1 LQPIWHQHV
10 AWGLLVV
17 RLAIAIALLPF
28 AIDWRSPLL
37 TGLRP
42 AALAALIVVPLL
54 LIAIDGWALW
64 RLKQTRTRR
73 ALGAAVI
80 LVAGA
85 TFLATLTQEA
95 RFQRIRAR
103 VLAADAAQLEQ
114 LGRHFVVGYR
124 DAAEI
129 ERLIARRA
137 IGGVFVGARN
147 VEGRSVEAIRAQ
159 IEGWQETRRQQG
171 LPPLLIATDQ
181 EGGAVS
187 RLSPPLPRQPP
198 IASVV
203 AHHAGDE
210 ARNAAAHAYGATQG
224 RALADAGINLNF
236 APVIDLNKN
245 LVNPNDRHTRI
256 RERAISD
263 DPAVVVEVARYYCR
277 GLREAGVH
285 CTLKHFPGL
294 GGVFEDTHLEAGH
307 LHAPLTTLENGDWI
321 PFRALMGGNT
331 FTMLSHA
338 KLTALDAERP
348 VSFSPAVV
356 TGLLRQTWGYDGV
369 LITDDFSMGA
379 VYGAKEGVPAAS
391 IAALDAGVDLI
402 LIAYDPAQYFPV
414 MAAVLAASRD
424 GSLRPAVLAQSTRRL
439 ASKASGQPGHF

>member
-1 LQPIWHQHV
+1 MELIRHQHI
-10 AWGLLVV
+10 AWSLLAV
-17 RLAIAIALLPF
+17 RLAIVVALLPF

-37 TGLRP
+37 ASYRP
-42 AALAALIVVPLL
+42 AALSALIAVPLM
-54 LIAIDGWALW
+54 LIAIDGWML
-64 RLKQTRTRR
+64 RR
-73 ALGAAVI
+73 ANRSRMRRASSVAVI
-80 LVAGA
+80 LVAVA
-85 TFLATLTQEA
+85 AIIAALSQEA
-95 RFQRIRAR
+95 RFQWMRSR
-103 VLAADAAQLEQ
+103 VLAADAAQLET

-124 DAAEI
+124 DAAEL

-147 VEGRSVEAIRAQ
+147 VEGRSAEAVRAQ
-159 IEGWQETRRQQG
+159 IEGWQETRRRQG

-198 IASVV
+198 IASV
-203 AHHAGDE
+203 AAQHADE
-210 ARNAAAHAYGATQG
+210 HGRKAAAHAYGAVQG
-224 RALADAGINLNF
+224 RALAGAGINLNF
-236 APVIDLNKN
+236 APVVDLNKN

-256 RERAISD
+256 RDRAISG
-263 DPAVVVEVARYYCR
+263 DPAVVVEVAGHYCR

-307 LHAPLTTLENGDWI
+307 LHAPVAALESGDWI
-321 PFRALMGGNT
+321 PFRALMGGT

-338 KLTALDAERP
+338 RLTALDAERP

-356 TGLLRQTWGYDGV
+356 SGLLRQAWGHDGV

-379 VYGAKEGVPAAS
+379 VSGGKEGVAAAS
-391 IAALDAGVDLI
+391 VAALDAGVDLI
-402 LIAYDPAQYFPV
+402 LISYDPAQYFP
-414 MAAVLAASRD
+414 MMDAVLAAWGD
-424 GSLRPAVLAQSTRRL
+424 GRLRPAVLAESARRL
-439 ASKASGQPGHF
+439 AGVGR

>member
-1 LQPIWHQHV
+1 VTWHQHV
-10 AWGLLVV
+10 ALSLLVV
-17 RLAIAIALLPF
+17 RLAIVVALLPF

-37 TGLRP
+37 AGHRP
-42 AALAALIVVPLL
+42 AALSALIALPLL
-54 LIAIDGWALW
+54 LIAIDGWMLW
-64 RLKQTRTRR
+64 SFKQSRTRR
-73 ALGAAVI
+73 GLSTAVI
-80 LVAGA
+80 LVAVAVLAA
-85 TFLATLTQEA
+85 TSWQEG
-95 RFQRIRAR
+95 RFQWIRSR
-103 VLAADAAQLEQ
+103 VLAADAAQLEK

-124 DAAEI
+124 DAAEL

-147 VEGRSVEAIRAQ
+147 VEGLSADAIRVQ
-159 IEGWQETRRQQG
+159 IEGWQDTRRQQG

-198 IASVV
+198 IASVA
-203 AHHAGDE
+203 AHHHADGE
-210 ARNAAAHAYGATQG
+210 ARKAAAHAYGATQG

-236 APVIDLNKN
+236 APVVDLNKN

-256 RERAISD
+256 RDRAISG
-263 DPAVVVEVARYYCR
+263 DPAVVAEVARYYCR

-307 LHAPLTTLENGDWI
+307 LREPLAALENGDWI
-321 PFRALMGGNT
+321 PFRALMGGT
-331 FTMLSHA
+331 AFTMLSHA
-338 KLTALDAERP
+338 RLTALDAERP

-356 TGLLRQTWGYDGV
+356 SGLLRQTWGHNGV

-379 VYGAKEGVPAAS
+379 VYASKEGVAAAS

-402 LIAYDPAQYFPV
+402 LVSYDPAQYFP
-414 MAAVLAASRD
+414 MMDAVLAADRD
-424 GSLRPAVLAQSTRRL
+424 GGLSPAVLAHSARRL
-439 ASKASGQPGHF
+439 AEAGR

>member
-1 LQPIWHQHV
+1 
-10 AWGLLVV
+10 
-17 RLAIAIALLPF
+17 
-28 AIDWRSPLL
+28 
-37 TGLRP
+37 
-42 AALAALIVVPLL
+42 
-54 LIAIDGWALW
+54 
-64 RLKQTRTRR
+64 
-73 ALGAAVI
+73 
-80 LVAGA
+80 
-85 TFLATLTQEA
+85 
-95 RFQRIRAR
+95 
-103 VLAADAAQLEQ
+103 
-114 LGRHFVVGYR
+114 
-124 DAAEI
+124 
-129 ERLIARRA
+129 
-137 IGGVFVGARN
+137 
-147 VEGRSVEAIRAQ
+147 
-159 IEGWQETRRQQG
+159 
-171 LPPLLIATDQ
+171 
-181 EGGAVS
+181 
-187 RLSPPLPRQPP
+187 
-198 IASVV
+198 
-203 AHHAGDE
+203 
-210 ARNAAAHAYGATQG
+210 
-224 RALADAGINLNF
+224 
-236 APVIDLNKN
+236 VIDLNKN

-379 VYGAKEGVPAAS
+379 VYGAKEGVAAAS

>member
-1 LQPIWHQHV
+1 MSS
-10 AWGLLVV
+10 LLVV

-37 TGLRP
+37 AGHRP
-42 AALAALIVVPLL
+42 AALAALVVVPLL
-54 LIAIDGWALW
+54 LIAIDGRVL
-64 RLKQTRTRR
+64 RRPKSGVRR
-73 ALGAAVI
+73 ALSVAVI

-85 TFLATLTQEA
+85 TLAATLWHEG
-95 RFQRIRAR
+95 RFQWIRSR
-103 VLAADAAQLEQ
+103 VLAADTAQLEK

-124 DAAEI
+124 DADEI

-137 IGGVFVGARN
+137 IGGVFVGTRN
-147 VEGRSVEAIRAQ
+147 VEGRSAEEIRAQ
-159 IEGWQETRRQQG
+159 IDGWQETRRRQG

-198 IASVV
+198 IASVA
-203 AHHAGDE
+203 AHHADE
-210 ARNAAAHAYGATQG
+210 AARNTAAHAYGAAQG
-224 RALADAGINLNF
+224 RALAGAGINLNF
-236 APVIDLNKN
+236 APVVDLNKN

-256 RERAISD
+256 RERAISS
-263 DPAVVVEVARYYCR
+263 DPAVVAEVARYYCR

-294 GGVFEDTHLEAGH
+294 GAVFEDTHLEAGH
-307 LHAPLTTLENGDWI
+307 LRMPLASLESGDWI
-321 PFRALMGGNT
+321 PFRALMSGNT
-331 FTMLSHA
+331 FTVLSHA
-338 KLTALDAERP
+338 RLTALDAERP

-356 TGLLRQTWGYDGV
+356 SGLLRQTWVYDGV

-379 VYGAKEGVPAAS
+379 VYASKEGVAAAS

-402 LIAYDPAQYFPV
+402 LISYDPAQYFP
-414 MAAVLAASRD
+414 MMDAVLAADRD
-424 GSLRPAVLAQSTRRL
+424 GSLRPDVLAQSVRRL
-439 ASKASGQPGHF
+439 AAVRR